1 MGLFQQQLNSSLLG
15 QLLLIGFDQQ
25 QFEDLP
31 RYEHLQQSF
40 GLHLEDNFERAKLL
54 IQHAVTSVSSSG
66 FAVLICARWSD
77 DNNHQLLR
85 FLRNS
90 PNLVNV
96 PVVVLAPR
104 TYLTTSER
112 FLLNGAD
119 DFYYN
124 PTDCNLLSDRLR
136 FLSTYK
142 PAILQQLPR
151 IKKHNDSFQAAA
163 QTPLLKRL
171 VDVVV
176 SFTAL
181 IVLFPLLLLTAT
193 AIRLESKGPILYKSK
208 RVGAGYRVFN
218 FWKFRSMYS
227 DADQRLEAMRASNQ
241 YGLGAKFVKFTNDP
255 RITRVG
261 RFIRKYSIDELP
273 QLYNILVGDMSL
285 VGNRPL
291 PTYEAVQLV
300 SKGEDACMRFLAPA
314 GLTGLWQVSKRG
326 QNNMTDQERIA
337 LDVYYAKH
345 QSFRQDAKIVLKTFT
360 AFVQKENV

>member
-15 QLLLIGFDQQ
+15 QLLLIGLDHQQ
-25 QFEDLP
+25 LQELP
-31 RYEHLQQSF
+31 HYEYLQQSF
-40 GLHLEDNFERAKLL
+40 GLLWEDNLERAKLL
-54 IQHAVTSVSSSG
+54 IQHTATSVGTSAI
-66 FAVLICARWSD
+66 AVLICARWSD
-77 DNNHQLLR
+77 DNNHHLLR
-85 FLRNS
+85 FLRHSTNF
-90 PNLVNV
+90 VNI

-104 TYLTTSER
+104 TYLTTNER

-119 DFYYN
+119 DFYFN
-124 PTDCNLLSDRLR
+124 PTDCRLLSDRLR

-142 PAILQQLPR
+142 PAIMQQLPR
-151 IKKHNDSFQAAA
+151 IKRRNDSFQAAA
-163 QTPLLKRL
+163 QTPPLKRA
-171 VDVVV
+171 VDVAV
-176 SFTAL
+176 SSIAL
-181 IVLFPLLLLTAT
+181 VLLSPFLLLTAA
-193 AIRLESKGPILYKSK
+193 AIRAESKGPILYKSK
-208 RVGAGYRVFN
+208 RVGAGYRTFN

-227 DADQRLEAMRASNQ
+227 DADQRLEAMRANNQ
-241 YGLGAKFVKFTNDP
+241 YGAGAKFVKFTNDP

-261 RFIRKYSIDELP
+261 KFIRKYSIDELP